1 MSRVP
6 AVPAKKSADL
16 AQQKSDFTAEGAPP
30 PGVVGASVSDS
41 ARPDRREG
49 AKQRL
54 PDGSR
59 DASTGAL
66 ITNQGLLP
74 PDDHN
79 SLKKP

>member
-6 AVPAKKSADL
+6 AIAAAKPADL

-30 PGVVGASVSDS
+30 PGVVGTSVPDS
-41 ARPDRREG
+41 AHPDRGES
-49 AKQRL
+49 AKQL
-54 PDGSR
+54 PLDGSR

-66 ITNQGLLP
+66 TTNQGLLP
-74 PDDHN
+74 SDDHH